1 MLTLDDVE
9 SDTVKRVASFWI
21 GTTTFYAIVEGIT
34 FAFRVTQ
41 DIHVGEPQALWR
53 GYILIS
59 IIPSFI
65 IISLLIIATKKSI
78 PKIEPFLRKLCHN
91 YSYWVYIHHRLNRIH
106 NLICS
111 MPRFPSYIRQIHTH
125 VSPWK
130 ISVRINRRRMN
141 TRRSSNKVA
150 RRQRTSISPKIK
162 QATSHRILPRI

>member
-91 YSYWVYIHHRLNRIH
+91 YSYWVCIFTTV
-106 NLICS
+106 LIAYTILFVVCPDS
-111 MPRFPSYIRQIHTH
+111 LAIFDKFTH
-125 VSPWK
+125 
-130 ISVRINRRRMN
+130 M
-141 TRRSSNKVA
+141 
-150 RRQRTSISPKIK
+150 
-162 QATSHRILPRI
+162 